1 MLPPSL
7 ISFCQYCHFHSYSS
21 HSWLSDICD
30 NLTASPLA
38 YTLQWLPV
46 LGEEASIQRATVPSQ
61 PGLAHLSSLISSHS
75 SPNDK
80 SSAIFCHFPNTVCCS
95 SPWNLCLCSS
105 LCLECPLLTPFE
117 FPLGYLLTIIGD
129 SNKGTWNK
137 DILSLW
143 RLKTTSPWPKVIT
156 LFTK

>member
-21 HSWLSDICD
+21 HSWLSDTCD

-61 PGLAHLSSLISSHS
+61 PGLAHLSSLISFHS

-80 SSAIFCHFPNTVCCS
+80 SSAIFLPFPKH
-95 SPWNLCLCSS
+95 CL
-105 LCLECPLLTPFE
+105 LFLALKPLLMLLPLLGMSTPDALRI
-117 FPLGYLLTIIGD
+117 P
-129 SNKGTWNK
+129 SW
-137 DILSLW
+137 LSSHHHW
-143 RLKTTSPWPKVIT
+143 RLKQRNME
-156 LFTK
+156 